1 MMTAHPAEKIYGKAL
16 RKLNKMNIFNPT
28 NPPPQHD
35 PSKLLQEA
43 ERLLNKTERKQ
54 GWPYYDIKHAV
65 QFAQMVVKLSKIP
78 SKKATINTLTLR
90 QQPQTVRAR
99 LSQGKAFIV
108 DKGIG
113 VLRGQIHEDDMPL
126 VSELSEKVQISVRKV
141 NLIIE
146 LVEPIDNI
154 LDAMVPLMGGTDED
168 PFVFN
173 EDVFRDQV
181 VEFINSG
188 EIGAQASW
196 QNYTTSAE
204 KYARQLAMQDNT
216 IIIETTPTE
225 LIIMKMSEEMLKG
238 LE

>member
-1 MMTAHPAEKIYGKAL
+1 MMTAHPAEKTYGKAL

-188 EIGAQASW
+188 EIGSQASW

>member
-1 MMTAHPAEKIYGKAL
+1 
-16 RKLNKMNIFNPT
+16 MNIFNPT

-99 LSQGKAFIV
+99 LSQGKAFLT
-108 DKGIG
+108 DKGASILKG
-113 VLRGQIHEDDMPL
+113 AVHDDDIPVIEELR
-126 VSELSEKVQISVRKV
+126 EKVQISVRKV

-154 LDAMVPLMGGTDED
+154 LDAMTPLMGGTDED
-168 PFVFN
+168 PTNFN
-173 EDVFRDQV
+173 EEVFRDEI
-181 VEFINSG
+181 VEFMNSG
-188 EIGAQASW
+188 EIGSQASW
-196 QNYTTSAE
+196 QNYTSSAE

-216 IIIETTPTE
+216 ILIETTPTE
-225 LIIMKMSEEMLKG
+225 IIVMKMSEEMLKG

>member
-1 MMTAHPAEKIYGKAL
+1 
-16 RKLNKMNIFNPT
+16 MNIFNPT

-78 SKKATINTLTLR
+78 CKKATINTLTLR

>member
-1 MMTAHPAEKIYGKAL
+1 
-16 RKLNKMNIFNPT
+16 MNIFNPT

-43 ERLLNKTERKQ
+43 EHLLNKTERKQ

-173 EDVFRDQV
+173 EDVFRDQI

-188 EIGAQASW
+188 EIGSQASW

-225 LIIMKMSEEMLKG
+225 IIVMKMSEEMLKG

>member
-1 MMTAHPAEKIYGKAL
+1 
-16 RKLNKMNIFNPT
+16 MNIFNPT
-28 NPPPQHD
+28 NPPQHN
-35 PSKLLQEA
+35 PAKLLQEA

-173 EDVFRDQV
+173 EDVFRDQI

-188 EIGAQASW
+188 EIGSQASW

-225 LIIMKMSEEMLKG
+225 IIVMKMSEEMLKG

>member
-1 MMTAHPAEKIYGKAL
+1 
-16 RKLNKMNIFNPT
+16 MNIYQN
-28 NPPPQHD
+28 NLPPQQPID
-35 PSKLLQEA
+35 AAALLRQA
-43 ERLLNKTERKQ
+43 EHLLNKTERKQ
-54 GWPYYDIKHAV
+54 GWPYYDLKHAI
-65 QFAQMVVKLSKIP
+65 QFAQMVVKLSKIS

-126 VSELSEKVQISVRKV
+126 VSELREKVQISVRKV

>member
-1 MMTAHPAEKIYGKAL
+1 
-16 RKLNKMNIFNPT
+16 MNIFNPT

-173 EDVFRDQV
+173 EDVFRDQI
-181 VEFINSG
+181 VEFMNSG
-188 EIGAQASW
+188 EIGSQASW

-225 LIIMKMSEEMLKG
+225 LIVMKMSEEMLKG

>member
-1 MMTAHPAEKIYGKAL
+1 
-16 RKLNKMNIFNPT
+16 MNIFQN
-28 NPPPQHD
+28 NQPPQTPQD
-35 PSKLLQEA
+35 PAKLLQEA

-54 GWPYYDIKHAV
+54 GWPYYDIKHAL
-65 QFAQMVVKLSKIP
+65 QFAQMVIKLSKIP

-108 DKGIG
+108 DKGID
-113 VLRGQIHEDDMPL
+113 VLKGQIDPDDMPL
-126 VSELSEKVQISVRKV
+126 VSELAEKVQISVRKV

-146 LVEPIDNI
+146 LVEPVDNI
-154 LDAMVPLMGGTDED
+154 LDAMTPLLGGTDED

-173 EDVFRDQV
+173 EDVFREELL
-181 VEFINSG
+181 EFINTG
-188 EIGAQASW
+188 EIGSQASW
-196 QNYTTSAE
+196 QNYTNSAE
-204 KYARQLAMQDNT
+204 KYARQLALQDNT
-216 IIIETTPTE
+216 LIIETTPTE

>member
-1 MMTAHPAEKIYGKAL
+1 
-16 RKLNKMNIFNPT
+16 MNIFQN
-28 NPPPQHD
+28 NQPPQTPQD
-35 PSKLLQEA
+35 PAKLLQEA

-54 GWPYYDIKHAV
+54 GWPYYDIKHAL
-65 QFAQMVVKLSKIP
+65 QFAQMVIKLSKIP

-108 DKGIG
+108 DKGIE
-113 VLRGQIHEDDMPL
+113 VLRGQIDPDDMPL
-126 VSELSEKVQISVRKV
+126 VSELAEKVQISVRKV

-146 LVEPIDNI
+146 LVEPVDNI
-154 LDAMVPLMGGTDED
+154 LDAMTPLLGGTDED

-173 EDVFRDQV
+173 EDVFREELL
-181 VEFINSG
+181 EFINTG
-188 EIGAQASW
+188 EIGSQASW
-196 QNYTTSAE
+196 QNYTNSAE
-204 KYARQLAMQDNT
+204 KYARQLALQDNT
-216 IIIETTPTE
+216 LIIETTPTE

>member
-1 MMTAHPAEKIYGKAL
+1 
-16 RKLNKMNIFNPT
+16 MNIYQN
-28 NPPPQHD
+28 NLPPQQPID
-35 PSKLLQEA
+35 AAALLRQA
-43 ERLLNKTERKQ
+43 EHLLNKTERKQ
-54 GWPYYDIKHAV
+54 GWPYYDLKHAI
-65 QFAQMVVKLSKIP
+65 QFAQMVVKLSKIS

-225 LIIMKMSEEMLKG
+225 LIIM
-238 LE
+238 

>member
-1 MMTAHPAEKIYGKAL
+1 MTAHPAEKIYGKAL

>member
-1 MMTAHPAEKIYGKAL
+1 
-16 RKLNKMNIFNPT
+16 MNIFNLT
-28 NPPPQHD
+28 NPPQIPIDAADLMKQADH
-35 PSKLLQEA
+35 
-43 ERLLNKTERKQ
+43 LLNKTERKQ
-54 GWPYYDIKHAV
+54 GWPYYDLKHAI
-65 QFAQMVVKLSKIP
+65 QFAQMVVKLSKIS

-154 LDAMVPLMGGTDED
+154 LDAMTPLMGGTDED
-168 PFVFN
+168 PTNFN
-173 EDVFRDQV
+173 EEVFRDEI
-181 VEFINSG
+181 VEFMNSG
-188 EIGAQASW
+188 EIGSQASW
-196 QNYTTSAE
+196 QNYTGSAE

-216 IIIETTPTE
+216 ILIETTPTE
-225 LIIMKMSEEMLKG
+225 IIVMKMSEEMLKG

>member
-1 MMTAHPAEKIYGKAL
+1 
-16 RKLNKMNIFNPT
+16 MNIFQHNQ
-28 NPPPQHD
+28 PPQTPQD
-35 PSKLLQEA
+35 PAKLLQEA

-54 GWPYYDIKHAV
+54 GWPYYDIKHAL
-65 QFAQMVVKLSKIP
+65 QFAQMVIKLSKIP

-108 DKGIG
+108 DKGIE
-113 VLRGQIHEDDMPL
+113 VLRGQIDPDDMPL
-126 VSELSEKVQISVRKV
+126 VSELAEKVQISVRKV

-146 LVEPIDNI
+146 LVEPVDNI
-154 LDAMVPLMGGTDED
+154 LDAMTPLLGGTDED

-173 EDVFRDQV
+173 EDVFREELL
-181 VEFINSG
+181 EFINTG
-188 EIGAQASW
+188 EIGSQASW
-196 QNYTTSAE
+196 QNYTNSAE
-204 KYARQLAMQDNT
+204 KYARQLALQDNT
-216 IIIETTPTE
+216 LIIETTPTE